1 MPARA
6 VPLAVECP
14 ECGSAGVFYSCDP
27 RCCFNHV
34 CEDCRATFFL
44 STRLLGEASA
54 AFPDLAIGARS
65 ADTTGPTAP
74 CARCHGIRLLSI
86 AVEGNPEDPGEGRAE
101 ERAPEPVMCSDCGAL
116 LVVEISAD
124 DS

>member
-1 MPARA
+1 VLARA

-34 CEDCRATFFL
+34 CESCRASFFL
-44 STRLLGEASA
+44 STRLLGETSA
-54 AFPDLAIGARS
+54 AFPDLAVGARG

-74 CARCHGIRLLSI
+74 CARCQGIHLLSI
-86 AVEGNPEDPGEGRAE
+86 TIEESPEDRGQRPAVKD
-101 ERAPEPVMCSDCGAL
+101 APKPVMCSDCGAFL
-116 LVVEISAD
+116 AVEISAE